1 MIRKTSASPRP
12 DNSEGLGDSGGAEG
26 SDNPAG
32 TDSASTSTSSTNEM
46 QGSQFDRAEA
56 TANTTDTT
64 GARQDQSVTASSL
77 NVKSNAGQSVVETEP
92 HGFISVDL
100 SGRTAVVTGGAGG
113 IGAAAAR
120 ALAASGAHVI
130 VADLI
135 GQDTDGTVDD
145 IHELGGSAEVWDV
158 DLRDH
163 ELLAEM
169 TLDCDI
175 LVNCAGSQ
183 VIAHIED
190 YEPADW
196 DRIIDTMLTAPF
208 LLTRAALPHMYE
220 EEWGR
225 IVNVC
230 SVHGLR
236 GSEGRVA
243 YTSAMHGLEGLT
255 KVTAIEGGPHGVTAN
270 CVNPGFTRTA
280 QVQKQIRQQAALH
293 WLPEDEVVEKVLLN
307 RNSIKEM
314 ATVDEV
320 AAQIIWL
327 CSDYARLITGSSL
340 SIDGGATAS

>member
-1 MIRKTSASPRP
+1 MMKKTSS
-12 DNSEGLGDSGGAEG
+12 SSH
-26 SDNPAG
+26 STG
-32 TDSASTSTSSTNEM
+32 TTPSTTSTAAGNHHH
-46 QGSQFDRAEA
+46 DRCQPPTLSPGVRHDPSA
-56 TANTTDTT
+56 
-64 GARQDQSVTASSL
+64 TASSV
-77 NVKSNAGQSVVETEP
+77 NVASHAGQSAMDTEP
-92 HGFISVDL
+92 HGYISIDL

-120 ALAASGAHVI
+120 ALAASGAHVV
-130 VADLI
+130 VADLL
-135 GQDTDGTVDD
+135 GQGTDGTVDA

-175 LVNCAGSQ
+175 LVNCAGSH

-208 LLTRAALPHMYE
+208 LLTRAALPHMYKN
-220 EEWGR
+220 EWGR

-243 YTSAMHGLEGLT
+243 YTAAMHGLEGLT

-280 QVQKQIRQQAALH
+280 QIQKQIRQQAALH
-293 WLPEDEVVEKVLLN
+293 WLPEDEVVEKVLLS

-314 ATVDEV
+314 TTVDEV

-340 SIDGGATAS
+340 SIDGGVTAS